1 MIRRRNRK
9 ATRPAAWLAM
19 FAILLQALLP
29 AVHHPAGMALA
40 GVGNDK
46 IAGLDIA
53 QYLCVAPSS
62 TTPDKP
68 GKVPAHHIPPCAL
81 CSAVHAIGGFA
92 PPVAP
97 VIAVSREFGI
107 VAPTTTALV
116 PLQQRPTPRQ
126 QPRAPPV
133 LV

>member
-1 MIRRRNRK
+1 
-9 ATRPAAWLAM
+9 M

-40 GVGNDK
+40 GIDGDK

-53 QYLCVAPSS
+53 QYLCLASGN
-62 TTPDKP
+62 TTPNEHDKA
-68 GKVPAHHIPPCAL
+68 PAHHIPPCAL
-81 CSAVHAIGGFA
+81 CLAVHAIGGFA

-97 VIAVSREFGI
+97 VIAVCREFGI